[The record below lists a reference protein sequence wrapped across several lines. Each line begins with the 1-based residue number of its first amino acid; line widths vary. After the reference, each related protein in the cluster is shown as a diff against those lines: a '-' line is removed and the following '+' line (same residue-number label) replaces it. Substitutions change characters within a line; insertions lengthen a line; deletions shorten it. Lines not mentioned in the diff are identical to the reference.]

1 MLILAS
7 KNKQRGVI
15 MEELVKYIVTNL
27 VDNEEAVNIES
38 SREGDEINIIVTVA
52 PEDVGKVIG
61 KNGRI
66 AQSIR
71 AIVKSVSAKEKIRYN
86 VKINK

>member
-1 MLILAS
+1 
-7 KNKQRGVI
+7 

-27 VDNEEAVNIES
+27 VDNEDEVKIES
-38 SREGDEINIIVTVA
+38 ARSGDEINILVTVA
-52 PEDVGKVIG
+52 PDDVGKVIG

>member
-1 MLILAS
+1 
-7 KNKQRGVI
+7 
-15 MEELVKYIVTNL
+15 MEELVKYIVRNL
-27 VDNEEAVNIES
+27 VDNEDKVNIET

>member
-1 MLILAS
+1 
-7 KNKQRGVI
+7 
-15 MEELVKYIVTNL
+15 MEELVKYIVTSL
-27 VDNEEAVNIES
+27 VDNEDEVKIES
-38 SREGDEINIIVTVA
+38 TREGDSINILVTVA
-52 PEDVGKVIG
+52 PDDVGKVIG

>member
-1 MLILAS
+1 
-7 KNKQRGVI
+7 

-27 VDNEEAVNIES
+27 VDNEDEVKIES
-38 SREGDEINIIVTVA
+38 IREGDSINIIVTVA
-52 PEDVGKVIG
+52 PDDVGKVIG

>member
-1 MLILAS
+1 
-7 KNKQRGVI
+7 

-27 VDNEEAVNIES
+27 VDNENEVKIES
-38 SREGDEINIIVTVA
+38 TREGDEINIIVTVA
-52 PEDVGKVIG
+52 PDDVGKVIG

-71 AIVKSVSAKEKIRYN
+71 AIVKSVSAKERIRYN

>member
-1 MLILAS
+1 
-7 KNKQRGVI
+7 
-15 MEELVKYIVTNL
+15 MEKLVEYIVKSL
-27 VDNEEAVNIES
+27 VDNLEAVSITS
-38 SREGDEINIIVTVA
+38 QREGSEITILINVSE
-52 PEDVGKVIG
+52 EDLGKVIG

-71 AIVKSVSAKEKIRYN
+71 AIVKSAAAKEKIRYN

>member
-1 MLILAS
+1 
-7 KNKQRGVI
+7 
-15 MEELVKYIVTNL
+15 MEELVKYIVNNL
-27 VDNEEAVNIES
+27 VDNEEEVKIES
-38 SREGDEINIIVTVA
+38 VREGDEINIMVTVA
-52 PEDVGKVIG
+52 PDDVGKVIG

-86 VKINK
+86 VKSETFVSFFFILC

>member
-1 MLILAS
+1 
-7 KNKQRGVI
+7 
-15 MEELVKYIVTNL
+15 MEELVKYIVQKL

>member
-1 MLILAS
+1 
-7 KNKQRGVI
+7 
-15 MEELVKYIVTNL
+15 MEELVKYIVKNL
-27 VDNEEAVNIES
+27 VDNEDEVKIES
-38 SREGDEINIIVTVA
+38 IRENDEINIVVTVA
-52 PEDVGKVIG
+52 PDDVGKVIG

-86 VKINK
+86 VKIVK

>member
-1 MLILAS
+1 
-7 KNKQRGVI
+7 

-27 VDNEEAVNIES
+27 VDNEDEVRIES
-38 SREGDEINIIVTVA
+38 VREGDSINIMVTVA
-52 PEDVGKVIG
+52 PDDIGKVIG

>member
-1 MLILAS
+1 
-7 KNKQRGVI
+7 
-15 MEELVKYIVTNL
+15 MEELVKYIVSKL
-27 VDNEEAVNIES
+27 VDNEEEVKIES

>member
-1 MLILAS
+1 
-7 KNKQRGVI
+7 
-15 MEELVKYIVTNL
+15 MEELVEYIVKCL
-27 VDNEEAVNIES
+27 VDHEDAVQIRTE
-38 SREGDEINIIVTVA
+38 REGSEISIIVNVA
-52 PEDVGKVIG
+52 DDDIGKVIG

>member
-1 MLILAS
+1 
-7 KNKQRGVI
+7 
-15 MEELVKYIVTNL
+15 MEELVRYIVTSL
-27 VDNEEAVNIES
+27 VDNEDEVKIES
-38 SREGDEINIIVTVA
+38 SREGDEISIIVTVA
-52 PEDVGKVIG
+52 PDDIGKVIG

-86 VKINK
+86 VKINKNNE

>member
-1 MLILAS
+1 
-7 KNKQRGVI
+7 

-38 SREGDEINIIVTVA
+38 VREGDEINIMVTVA

>member
-1 MLILAS
+1 
-7 KNKQRGVI
+7 
-15 MEELVKYIVTNL
+15 MEELVAYIVKSL
-27 VDNEEAVNIES
+27 VDNKDAVSIKSE
-38 SREGDEINIIVTVA
+38 RDGGTINIIVQVA
-52 PEDVGKVIG
+52 DDDIGKVIG

-86 VKINK
+86 VKINN

>member
-1 MLILAS
+1 
-7 KNKQRGVI
+7 

-27 VDNEEAVNIES
+27 VDNEEEVKIES
-38 SREGDEINIIVTVA
+38 IREGDEINIMVTVA
-52 PEDVGKVIG
+52 PDDVGKVIG

>member
-1 MLILAS
+1 
-7 KNKQRGVI
+7 
-15 MEELVKYIVTNL
+15 MEELIGYIVRSL
-27 VDNEEAVNIES
+27 VDNKDAVDIKSE
-38 SREGDEINIIVTVA
+38 RDGGTINIIVQVA
-52 PEDVGKVIG
+52 EDDIGKVIG

-86 VKINK
+86 VKINN

>member
-1 MLILAS
+1 
-7 KNKQRGVI
+7 
-15 MEELVKYIVTNL
+15 MEELIAYIVKSL
-27 VDNEEAVNIES
+27 VDNKDAVDIKSE
-38 SREGDEINIIVTVA
+38 RDGETINIIVQVA
-52 PEDVGKVIG
+52 EDDIGKVIG

-86 VKINK
+86 VKINN

>member
-1 MLILAS
+1 
-7 KNKQRGVI
+7 

-27 VDNEEAVNIES
+27 VDNEEEVKIES

-52 PEDVGKVIG
+52 ESDVGKVIG

-71 AIVKSVSAKEKIRYN
+71 AIVRSVSAKEGCFLPKPILLE
-86 VKINK
+86 

>member
-1 MLILAS
+1 
-7 KNKQRGVI
+7 

-27 VDNEEAVNIES
+27 VDNESEVKIES
-38 SREGDEINIIVTVA
+38 IREGDEINIIVTVA

>member
-1 MLILAS
+1 
-7 KNKQRGVI
+7 
-15 MEELVKYIVTNL
+15 MEELVKYIVTKL
-27 VDNEEAVNIES
+27 VDNHEEVKIES
-38 SREGDEINIIVTVA
+38 IREEDEINILVTVA

>member
-1 MLILAS
+1 
-7 KNKQRGVI
+7 
-15 MEELVKYIVTNL
+15 MEELVKYIVCNL
-27 VDNEEAVNIES
+27 VDNENEVKIES
-38 SREGDEINIIVTVA
+38 VREGDSINIIVTVA
-52 PEDVGKVIG
+52 PDDIGKVIG

-71 AIVKSVSAKEKIRYN
+71 AIVKSVSAKERIRYN

>member
-1 MLILAS
+1 
-7 KNKQRGVI
+7 

-27 VDNEEAVNIES
+27 VDNEDEVKIES
-38 SREGDEINIIVTVA
+38 VREGDSINIMVTVA
-52 PEDVGKVIG
+52 PDDIGKVIG

>member
-1 MLILAS
+1 
-7 KNKQRGVI
+7 

-27 VDNEEAVNIES
+27 VDNENEVKIES
-38 SREGDEINIIVTVA
+38 VREGDSINIMVTVA
-52 PEDVGKVIG
+52 PDDIGKVIG

>member
-1 MLILAS
+1 
-7 KNKQRGVI
+7 
-15 MEELVKYIVTNL
+15 MEKLVKYIVNNL
-27 VDNEEAVNIES
+27 VDNEDEVKIES
-38 SREGDEINIIVTVA
+38 VREGDEINIMVTVA

>member
-1 MLILAS
+1 
-7 KNKQRGVI
+7 
-15 MEELVKYIVTNL
+15 MEELVRYIVTNL
-27 VDNEEAVNIES
+27 VDNEEEVKIES
-38 SREGDEINIIVTVA
+38 SREGDEINILVTVA

-71 AIVKSVSAKEKIRYN
+71 AIVKSVSAKERIRYT
-86 VKINK
+86 VKIIK

>member
-1 MLILAS
+1 
-7 KNKQRGVI
+7 

-27 VDNEEAVNIES
+27 VDNEEEVKIES
-38 SREGDEINIIVTVA
+38 LREGDSINIIVTVA
-52 PEDVGKVIG
+52 PDDIGKVIG

-86 VKINK
+86 VKINKQ

>member
-1 MLILAS
+1 
-7 KNKQRGVI
+7 

-27 VDNEEAVNIES
+27 VDNEEQVKIES
-38 SREGDEINIIVTVA
+38 VRENDSINIIVTVA
-52 PEDVGKVIG
+52 PDDIGKVIG

>member
-1 MLILAS
+1 
-7 KNKQRGVI
+7 
-15 MEELVKYIVTNL
+15 MEELVRYIVTNL
-27 VDNEEAVNIES
+27 VDNEEEVKIES
-38 SREGDEINIIVTVA
+38 SREGDEINILVTVA

-71 AIVKSVSAKEKIRYN
+71 AIVKSVSEQERIRYN

>member
-1 MLILAS
+1 
-7 KNKQRGVI
+7 
-15 MEELVKYIVTNL
+15 MEELVKYIVTCL
-27 VDNEEAVNIES
+27 VDNEDEVKIDS

-52 PEDVGKVIG
+52 PDDIGKVIG

>member
-1 MLILAS
+1 
-7 KNKQRGVI
+7 
-15 MEELVKYIVTNL
+15 MEELVRYIVINL
-27 VDNEEAVNIES
+27 VDNEEQVKIES
-38 SREGDEINIIVTVA
+38 VRENDSINIIVTVA
-52 PEDVGKVIG
+52 PDDIGKVIG